1 MRSLKQ
7 HFFIA
12 LSAFLLSSFS
22 FLSLA
27 GALPNAPHLYVQGTG
42 KVTVVPDT
50 AEVSFAIVTRH
61 KNLVKAKKEADTL
74 SANVIKIAKE
84 YGIDAK
90 DISASEL
97 YIQQETRYDNVTR
110 KQVFIGHKV
119 KRSIQLYLKDMSRY
133 SHLVQS
139 LVNAGI
145 TEMHGVKLQASN
157 IAELNKKA
165 EMLAIVNAKKAAQEL
180 AKGFDV
186 SLGSLYRASK
196 QAITGQTPYGG
207 QAMMM
212 DMERKSA
219 PANIVKGAFEPGSID
234 VVQHI
239 YAVYLID

>member
-1 MRSLKQ
+1 MRLFILCLGLISL
-7 HFFIA
+7 FSVA
-12 LSAFLLSSFS
+12 SS
-22 FLSLA
+22 
-27 GALPNAPHLYVQGTG
+27 LPNAPHIYVQGTG
-42 KVTVVPDT
+42 KITVVPDT
-50 AEVSFAIVTRH
+50 AEVSFAIISRN
-61 KNLVKAKKEADTL
+61 KNLVEAKKEADTI
-74 SANVIKIAKE
+74 SAKVINIAKD
-84 YGIDAK
+84 YGMNKK

-119 KRSIQLYLKDMSRY
+119 TRSIQLYLKDMSRY

-145 TEMHGVKLQASN
+145 TELHGVKLLASN
-157 IAELNKKA
+157 IAELTKKA
-165 EMLAIVNAKKAAQEL
+165 EMLAIVDAKKAAKDLTQ
-180 AKGFDV
+180 GFDV
-186 SLGSLYRASK
+186 NLGALYRASK
-196 QAITGQTPYGG
+196 QVVAGETPYRA

-234 VVQHI
+234 VIQHI

>member
-1 MRSLKQ
+1 MRYLIVLLAMMS
-7 HFFIA
+7 FFSTA
-12 LSAFLLSSFS
+12 AS
-22 FLSLA
+22 
-27 GALPNAPHLYVQGTG
+27 LPNVPHFYVQGTG
-42 KVTVVPDT
+42 KITVVPDT
-50 AEVSFAIVTRH
+50 AEVSFAITSRD

-74 SANVIKIAKE
+74 SAHVIKIAKD
-84 YGIDAK
+84 YGIDKK

-97 YIQQETRYDNVTR
+97 FIQRETRYDNVTR

-119 KRSIQLYLKDMSRY
+119 TRSIQLYLKDMSKY

-145 TEMHGVKLQASN
+145 TEMHGVKLMASN
-157 IAELNKKA
+157 IEALNKKA
-165 EMLAIVNAKKAAQEL
+165 SLLAIQDAKQAAKDL

-186 SLGSLYRASK
+186 QLGQLYRAST
-196 QAITGQTPYGG
+196 QAIQGEAPYGRNR
-207 QAMMM
+207 MM
-212 DMERKSA
+212 DAMEMKSA